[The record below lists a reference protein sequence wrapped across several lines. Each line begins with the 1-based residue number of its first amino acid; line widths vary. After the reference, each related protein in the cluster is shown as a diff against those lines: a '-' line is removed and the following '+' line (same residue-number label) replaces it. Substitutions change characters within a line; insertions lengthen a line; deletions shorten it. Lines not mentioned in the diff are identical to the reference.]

1 MLFGDVFFKIHFSII
16 VDVIVPYLRPIE
28 NIEEIPILATEKQ
41 VCSETDSNGHK
52 VSKCFQIFVSLSENS
67 ILGPFIVG
75 CFVFGCFYCLDVFI
89 CRQAVKFA
97 VNRK

>member
-67 ILGPFIVG
+67 ILGPFLLLGVL
-75 CFVFGCFYCLDVFI
+75 FLVVFI
-89 CRQAVKFA
+89 VWMFLFA
-97 VNRK
+97 DKQ